1 MMRKKIIL
9 LIVSIFLTNILFAN
23 DNYINENSKKIDMHG
38 GKTDTLAPTS
48 FKNLDVKK
56 PISPIAPR
64 TLVEEDKKKE
74 EKKEDKK

>member
-1 MMRKKIIL
+1 MKTL
-9 LIVSIFLTNILFAN
+9 LIVTIFLTNIFSAEYTYSN
-23 DNYINENSKKIDMHG
+23 KNSTKIDMHG

-64 TLVEEDKKKE
+64 TLVEEEKKKDDKKE
-74 EKKEDKK
+74 IKK

>member
-1 MMRKKIIL
+1 MKIL
-9 LIVSIFLTNILFAN
+9 LIVTIFLTNIFATEYTYSN
-23 DNYINENSKKIDMHG
+23 KNSTKIDMHG

-64 TLVEEDKKKE
+64 TLVEEEKKKDDKKE
-74 EKKEDKK
+74 IKK